1 MSEQRWRVNE
11 EIRAREVR
19 LIDENGVQVGIV
31 PIQKAQ
37 RMARE
42 KGLDLVEVA
51 PQANPPVCRILDYSK
66 YKYEQE
72 KKRKEE
78 SKKQKTQEVKE
89 IRFRLFI
96 DNHDFLI
103 KLKKIREFLEAK
115 HKVRVVVFFR
125 GRELSFIDKG
135 KELLDKVKEAL
146 KDYAVVERD
155 TKLEGRR
162 MSILFMP
169 KRK

>member
-1 MSEQRWRVNE
+1 
-11 EIRAREVR
+11 
-19 LIDENGVQVGIV
+19 VQIGIV

-37 RMARE
+37 RIARE

-78 SKKQKTQEVKE
+78 SKKQKAQEVKE

-96 DNHDFLI
+96 DDHDYQV
-103 KLKKIREFLEAK
+103 KMRKIREFLEEK
-115 HKVRVVVFFR
+115 HKVRVVVYFR
-125 GRELSFIDKG
+125 GRELAFTDRG
-135 KELLDKVKEAL
+135 EELLNKIKEAL
-146 KDYAVVERD
+146 KDYAIVERD
-155 TKLEGRR
+155 IKLEGRR
-162 MSILFMP
+162 MSVLLMP
-169 KRK
+169 KKK

>member
-1 MSEQRWRVNE
+1 
-11 EIRAREVR
+11 
-19 LIDENGVQVGIV
+19 VQIGIV

-37 RMARE
+37 RIARE

-96 DNHDFLI
+96 DDHDYQV
-103 KLKKIREFLEAK
+103 KMRKIREFLEEK
-115 HKVRVVVFFR
+115 HKVRVVVYFR
-125 GRELSFIDKG
+125 GRELTFTDRG
-135 KELLDKVKEAL
+135 EELLNKIKEAL
-146 KDYAVVERD
+146 KDYAIVERD
-155 TKLEGRR
+155 IKLEGRR
-162 MSILFMP
+162 MSVLLMP
-169 KRK
+169 KKK

>member
-1 MSEQRWRVNE
+1 MQ
-11 EIRAREVR
+11 I
-19 LIDENGVQVGIV
+19 GIV

-37 RMARE
+37 RIARE

-96 DNHDFLI
+96 DDHDYQV
-103 KLKKIREFLEAK
+103 KMRKIREFLEEK
-115 HKVRVVVFFR
+115 HKVRVVVYFR
-125 GRELSFIDKG
+125 GRELTFTDRG
-135 KELLDKVKEAL
+135 EELLNKIKEAL
-146 KDYAVVERD
+146 KDYAIVERD
-155 TKLEGRR
+155 IKLEGRR
-162 MSILFMP
+162 MSVLLMP
-169 KRK
+169 KKK

>member
-1 MSEQRWRVNE
+1 
-11 EIRAREVR
+11 
-19 LIDENGVQVGIV
+19 V

-78 SKKQKTQEVKE
+78 QKKQKAQEVKE

-96 DNHDFLI
+96 DNHDYLV

-125 GRELSFIDKG
+125 GREMSFTDKG
-135 KELLDKVKEAL
+135 EELLNRIKEAL
-146 KDYAVVERD
+146 KDYAIVERD
-155 TKLEGRR
+155 IKLEGRR
-162 MSILFMP
+162 MSLLLMP

>member
-1 MSEQRWRVNE
+1 MSEHRWRVNE

-19 LIDENGVQVGIV
+19 LIDENGVQIGIV

-37 RMARE
+37 RIARE

-66 YKYEQE
+66 YKYEQD

-78 SKKQKTQEVKE
+78 AKKQKAQEVKE

-96 DNHDFLI
+96 DDHDYQV
-103 KLKKIREFLEAK
+103 KMRKIREFLEEK

-125 GRELSFIDKG
+125 GRELTFTDRG
-135 KELLDKVKEAL
+135 EELLNKIKEAL
-146 KDYAVVERD
+146 KDYAIVERD
-155 TKLEGRR
+155 IKLEGRR
-162 MSILFMP
+162 MSILLMP
-169 KRK
+169 KKK

>member
-1 MSEQRWRVNE
+1 
-11 EIRAREVR
+11 
-19 LIDENGVQVGIV
+19 VQIGIV

-37 RMARE
+37 RIARE

-78 SKKQKTQEVKE
+78 SKKQKAQEVKE

-96 DNHDFLI
+96 DDHDYQV
-103 KLKKIREFLEAK
+103 KMRKIREFLEDK
-115 HKVRVVVFFR
+115 HKVRVVVYFR
-125 GRELSFIDKG
+125 GRELAFTDRG
-135 KELLDKVKEAL
+135 EELLNKIKEAL
-146 KDYAVVERD
+146 KDYAIVERD
-155 TKLEGRR
+155 IKLEGRR
-162 MSILFMP
+162 MSVLLMP
-169 KRK
+169 KKK

>member
-1 MSEQRWRVNE
+1 M
-11 EIRAREVR
+11 
-19 LIDENGVQVGIV
+19 IDENGVQVGIV

>member
-1 MSEQRWRVNE
+1 MQ
-11 EIRAREVR
+11 I
-19 LIDENGVQVGIV
+19 GIV

-37 RMARE
+37 RIARE

-96 DNHDFLI
+96 DDHDYQV
-103 KLKKIREFLEAK
+103 KMRKIREFLEEK
-115 HKVRVVVFFR
+115 HKVRVVVYFR
-125 GRELSFIDKG
+125 GRELTFTDRG
-135 KELLDKVKEAL
+135 EELLNKIKEAL
-146 KDYAVVERD
+146 KDYAIVERD
-155 TKLEGRR
+155 IKLEGRR
-162 MSILFMP
+162 MSVLLMP
-169 KRK
+169 RKK

>member
-1 MSEQRWRVNE
+1 M
-11 EIRAREVR
+11 
-19 LIDENGVQVGIV
+19 IDENGTQIGIV

-37 RMARE
+37 RIARE

-51 PQANPPVCRILDYSK
+51 PQANPPVCRLLDYSK

-78 SKKQKTQEVKE
+78 SKKQKGQDVKE

-96 DNHDFLI
+96 DNHDFLV
-103 KLKKIREFLEAK
+103 KLRKIREFLEAK

-125 GRELSFIDKG
+125 GRELSFTDKG
-135 KELLDKVKEAL
+135 EELLNKIKDAL
-146 KDYAVVERD
+146 KEFAIVERD
-155 TKLEGRR
+155 IKLEGRR
-162 MSILFMP
+162 MSVLLMP

>member
-1 MSEQRWRVNE
+1 
-11 EIRAREVR
+11 
-19 LIDENGVQVGIV
+19 VQIGIV

-37 RMARE
+37 RIARE

-96 DNHDFLI
+96 DDHDYQV
-103 KLKKIREFLEAK
+103 KMRKIREFLEEK
-115 HKVRVVVFFR
+115 HKVRVVVYFR
-125 GRELSFIDKG
+125 GRELTFTDRG
-135 KELLDKVKEAL
+135 EELLNKIKEAL
-146 KDYAVVERD
+146 KDYAIVERD
-155 TKLEGRR
+155 IKLEGRR
-162 MSILFMP
+162 MSVLLMP
-169 KRK
+169 RKK

>member
-1 MSEQRWRVNE
+1 MNE
-11 EIRAREVR
+11 EIRTREVR
-19 LIDENGVQVGIV
+19 LIDENGAQIGIV
-31 PIQKAQ
+31 PVQKAQ

-78 SKKQKTQEVKE
+78 SKKQKAQDVKE

-96 DNHDFLI
+96 DDHDYLV
-103 KLKKIREFLEAK
+103 KLKKIREFLEAG

-125 GRELSFIDKG
+125 GREVSFLERG
-135 KELLDKVKEAL
+135 KELLDKVKETL
-146 KDYAVVERD
+146 KDYSIVERD
-155 TKLEGRR
+155 IKMEGRR
-162 MSILFMP
+162 MSILLMP
-169 KRK
+169 KHK

>member
-1 MSEQRWRVNE
+1 MV
-11 EIRAREVR
+11 
-19 LIDENGVQVGIV
+19 DENGVQIGIV

-42 KGLDLVEVA
+42 RGLDLVEVA
-51 PQANPPVCRILDYSK
+51 PQASPPVCRILDYSK

-78 SKKQKTQEVKE
+78 SKKQKVQEVKE

-96 DNHDFLI
+96 DEHDYLV
-103 KLKKIREFLEAK
+103 KLKKIREFLEEK

-125 GRELSFIDKG
+125 GREVTFTDRG
-135 KELLDKVKEAL
+135 EELLNKIKEAL

-155 TKLEGRR
+155 IKLEGRR
-162 MSILFMP
+162 MSMLLMP

>member
-1 MSEQRWRVNE
+1 M
-11 EIRAREVR
+11 
-19 LIDENGVQVGIV
+19 

-37 RMARE
+37 RIARE

-78 SKKQKTQEVKE
+78 SKKQKAQEVKE

-96 DNHDFLI
+96 DDHDYQV
-103 KLKKIREFLEAK
+103 KMRKIREFLEDR
-115 HKVRVVVFFR
+115 HKVRVVVYFR
-125 GRELSFIDKG
+125 GRELTFTDRG
-135 KELLDKVKEAL
+135 EELLNKIKEAL
-146 KDYAVVERD
+146 KEYAVVERD
-155 TKLEGRR
+155 IKLEGRR
-162 MSILFMP
+162 MSVLLMP
-169 KRK
+169 KKK

>member
-1 MSEQRWRVNE
+1 MQ
-11 EIRAREVR
+11 I
-19 LIDENGVQVGIV
+19 GIV

-37 RMARE
+37 RIARE

-96 DNHDFLI
+96 DDHDYQV
-103 KLKKIREFLEAK
+103 KMRKIREFLEER
-115 HKVRVVVFFR
+115 HKVRVVVYFR
-125 GRELSFIDKG
+125 GRELTFTDRG
-135 KELLDKVKEAL
+135 VELLNKIKEAL
-146 KDYAVVERD
+146 KEYAIVERD
-155 TKLEGRR
+155 IKMEGRR
-162 MSILFMP
+162 MSVLLMP
-169 KRK
+169 KKK

>member
-1 MSEQRWRVNE
+1 MQ
-11 EIRAREVR
+11 I
-19 LIDENGVQVGIV
+19 GIV

-37 RMARE
+37 RIARE

-78 SKKQKTQEVKE
+78 SKKQKAQEVKE

-96 DNHDFLI
+96 DDHDYQV
-103 KLKKIREFLEAK
+103 KMRKIREFLEDK
-115 HKVRVVVFFR
+115 HKVRVVVYFR
-125 GRELSFIDKG
+125 GRELAFTDRG
-135 KELLDKVKEAL
+135 EELLNKIKEAL
-146 KDYAVVERD
+146 KDYAIVERD
-155 TKLEGRR
+155 IKLEGRR
-162 MSILFMP
+162 MSVLLMP
-169 KRK
+169 KKK